1 MNAVGSATFFAR
13 NQTTT
18 VLGTWNTQG
27 FPMTA
32 IVVAFFFGDAVLATT
47 LLTAIT
53 IIHIHAV
60 LTEPRIAGRAFP
72 LATTIPTVTPVADAT

>member
-18 VLGTWNTQG
+18 VIGTRNTPD
-27 FPMTA
+27 FPMTV

-53 IIHIHAV
+53 IIHIHAA
-60 LTEPRIAGRAFP
+60 LTEPLITGSALP
-72 LATTIPTVTPVADAT
+72 LPITIPTVSPVADVT